1 MKKISAPFF
10 IIIVCHF
17 FSGYAQSDVI
27 GQNLIQLL
35 EPQEGVEVIAKKPV
49 IKCSII
55 QPFSRENLLVMLDGE
70 DITGV
75 LDIRSEGFEYKP
87 VRVLSSGIHSL
98 SVMLHMHDGREV
110 QKDFVFSTRHS
121 K

>member
-1 MKKISAPFF
+1 MKKIFAPFF
-10 IIIVCHF
+10 IIIVSHF

-49 IKCSII
+49 IKCSITH
-55 QPFSRENLLVMLDGE
+55 PFLRENLLVILDGE

-75 LDIRSEGFEYKP
+75 LNIHSEGFEYKP
-87 VRVLSSGIHSL
+87 IRVLSSGMHSL
-98 SVMLHMHDGREV
+98 RVVLYMPDGKEV
-110 QKDFVFSTRHS
+110 QKD
-121 K
+121 